1 MNLRKMLYFKKANT
15 HSSSNDSVVVG
26 KCFMKSLT
34 SELSSFVGTSKVLC
48 FLRAKIGSTVYHS
61 KEHERKDAARVSLVV
76 SFYEDGVLCFGS
88 ILFFASVEGEP
99 KVLLDK
105 YTMDN
110 GGVLSGIGR
119 PTIQALQS
127 TSAAILDSVIFK
139 VKKLSL
145 SKELAMVSTEKIF
158 CKCILIPVK
167 GHEYDY
173 IILQP
178 NQLEKH

>member
-1 MNLRKMLYFKKANT
+1 MVYF
-15 HSSSNDSVVVG
+15 
-26 KCFMKSLT
+26 
-34 SELSSFVGTSKVLC
+34 VLE
-48 FLRAKIGSTVYHS
+48 VY
-61 KEHERKDAARVSLVV
+61 
-76 SFYEDGVLCFGS
+76 F
-88 ILFFASVEGEP
+88 FFASVEGEP

-105 YTMDN
+105 YTLDN

-167 GHEYDY
+167 VHEYDY